1 MKKIARC
8 RPAAAGKNLLILMVT
23 PQQMLA
29 AAAQYEKE
37 NNDVEAKPKVTA
49 TEVSSSDVSG
59 SSSILGSL
67 EKMVESR

>member
-1 MKKIARC
+1 
-8 RPAAAGKNLLILMVT
+8 
-23 PQQMLA
+23 MLA

>member
-1 MKKIARC
+1 
-8 RPAAAGKNLLILMVT
+8 
-23 PQQMLA
+23 MLA

-37 NNDVEAKPKVTA
+37 NNDIEAKPKATPA
-49 TEVSSSDVSG
+49 TEVSSSEVSG

>member
-1 MKKIARC
+1 
-8 RPAAAGKNLLILMVT
+8 
-23 PQQMLA
+23 MLA

-37 NNDVEAKPKVTA
+37 NNDIEAKPKATSAA
-49 TEVSSSDVSG
+49 TEVSSSEVSG